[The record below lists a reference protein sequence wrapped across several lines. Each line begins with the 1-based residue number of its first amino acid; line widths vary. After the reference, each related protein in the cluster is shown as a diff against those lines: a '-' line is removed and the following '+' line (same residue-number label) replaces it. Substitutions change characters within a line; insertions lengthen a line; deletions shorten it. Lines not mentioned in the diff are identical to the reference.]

1 MSFNTI
7 VIWHLQS
14 PFHGL
19 MSRNSVLIGYEGRKT
34 GKRYIVPVNF
44 VRVAGEDGDH
54 LLITS
59 ERTRTWWRNLRGG
72 SPVNLRLQGTRLTA
86 PARSLEEIKEV
97 EDGLMTYFAHAP
109 GNTRYFKVDLDE
121 GGGPR
126 KEDVARVAQDWVI
139 IDVDLTRT

>member
-1 MSFNTI
+1 MSFNSV
-7 VIWHLQS
+7 VIWLLQS

-19 MSRNSVLIGYEGRKT
+19 MSRNTVLIGYEGRKT

-59 ERTRTWWRNLRGG
+59 ERGRTWWRNLRGG
-72 SPVNLRLQGTRLTA
+72 SPVGLELQGTRLTA
-86 PARSLEEIKEV
+86 TARSLEEIQEV

-109 GNTRYFKVDLDE
+109 GSARYFNVSLDQ
-121 GGGPR
+121 GGRPR
-126 KEDVARVAQDWVI
+126 REDVARAAQERVI
-139 IDVDLTRT
+139 IEVDITQT

>member
-1 MSFNTI
+1 MSFNSI
-7 VIWHLQS
+7 VIWLLQS

-19 MSRNSVLIGYEGRKT
+19 MSRNTALIGYEGRKT

-59 ERTRTWWRNLRGG
+59 ERRRTWWRNLRGG

-86 PARSLEEIKEV
+86 PARSLEEIHEV

-109 GNTRYFKVDLDE
+109 GRARYFNIGLDE
-121 GGGPR
+121 GGGLR
-126 KEDVARVAQDWVI
+126 KEDAARVAQDRVI
-139 IDVDLTRT
+139 IDVDLTWT